1 MQEVIQE
8 NQEKDFLKNYEIK
21 NWNFSP
27 KLYKI
32 LAASAIFNVVALVVF
47 AQSNL
52 MTKKGCDSPFVGTVC
67 QVLDTVYVGTK
78 LFGTDSEKAL
88 REYNDT
94 KIGENEN
101 IEDYD
106 VTMIDVSDRLTYPA
120 GYMAV
125 ANPDQYRI
133 DEFGNVVRNDFNSF
147 ENMTPPNGM
156 NPTMPPPAYSPPSL
170 MNTPPS
176 LPPTNN
182 KPVVGNIPSDLYSIN
197 ENPTVNNP
205 PNNPTSP
212 RNSRKGGKNPPIN
225 NDSPTELPKLDGD
238 ENPTKPKVDEKTADN
253 SDPVKSVETNRKPI
267 YDLTD
272 FALAKWS
279 ANKDYKVELKPF
291 KVVLDGKLVKKEV
304 TDEKGE
310 TIEVVK
316 FDPKKTSWNKKEESG
331 DAEMIEVAR
340 QAVEKVGDSGFL
352 GYLYNFGAE
361 NVQITL
367 EQVDGKV
374 IAVLKSDMKTEE
386 KAKTMASGLNVF
398 MAGAKL
404 GLKGDDEKAL
414 MNSAKNPTF
423 EGKFFIIGVEMNK
436 DQAQEMIQ
444 RNLIEAAK
452 RKQQQQQQKPNST
465 AQTVNSN
472 INTGK

>member
-32 LAASAIFNVVALVVF
+32 LAISAIFNVVAVVVF

-52 MTKKGCDSPFVGTVC
+52 ITKKGCDSPFVSTIC
-67 QVLDTVYVGTK
+67 QVLDTVYVGNK
-78 LFGTDSEKAL
+78 LFGTDSEDVLK
-88 REYNDT
+88 EYNAT
-94 KIGENEN
+94 QIGEDES
-101 IEDYD
+101 YD

-120 GYMAV
+120 GYMAI
-125 ANPDQYRI
+125 ANPEQYRV
-133 DEFGNVVRNDFNSF
+133 DEFGNTVRNDLNSF

-156 NPTMPPPAYSPPSL
+156 NPTTPIPYTPPNL

-182 KPVVGNIPSDLYSIN
+182 KPVVGNIPNDLYSIN

-205 PNNPTSP
+205 ANNPTL
-212 RNSRKGGKNPPIN
+212 RKNNRKGGKNPTTKD
-225 NDSPTELPKLDGD
+225 DSPTELPNLDGD
-238 ENPTKPKVDEKTADN
+238 ETPKKPKVDEKTANN
-253 SDPVKSVETNRKPI
+253 SDPVKSVETNRQPI

-279 ANKDYKVELKPF
+279 TNKDYKVDLKPF

-304 TDEKGE
+304 TDEKGAV
-310 TIEVVK
+310 IEVVK

-352 GYLYNFGAE
+352 GYLYNLGAE
-361 NVQITL
+361 NIQITL

-374 IAVLKSDMKTEE
+374 LVFLKSDMKTEQ
-386 KAKTMASGLNVF
+386 KAKTMASGLGVF
-398 MAGAKL
+398 MAGVKI
-404 GLKGDDEKAL
+404 GLKTDDEKAL
-414 MNSAKNPTF
+414 MNSAKSPTS
-423 EGKFFIIGVEMNK
+423 EGKFFIIQVEMTK

-452 RKQQQQQQKPNST
+452 KKQEQQKQEPKKPNST

-472 INTGK
+472 LDTGK